1 MFIPLPQVDAG
12 ELLVQGFQSF
22 SMESFEELVD
32 LAVGMMRA
40 DGVHEPPRGY
50 NSEHLKC
57 FQAEKRIHFPQLYK
71 AKFSLL
77 TPDYVITYM

>member
-1 MFIPLPQVDAG
+1 MDAG

-40 DGVHEPPRGY
+40 DGVPEPQRGY
-50 NSEHLKC
+50 NSEHLKR
-57 FQAEKRIHFPQLYK
+57 FQAEKKIHFPQLYK
-71 AKFSLL
+71 AKFSFL

>member
-1 MFIPLPQVDAG
+1 MDAG

-40 DGVHEPPRGY
+40 DGVAEPPRGY
-50 NSEHLKC
+50 NSEHLKS
-57 FQAEKRIHFPQLYK
+57 FQAEKKIHFPQLYK

-77 TPDYVITYM
+77 PPDYVITYM

>member
-1 MFIPLPQVDAG
+1 MDAG

-22 SMESFEELVD
+22 SMESVEELVD

-40 DGVHEPPRGY
+40 DGVPEPPRGY
-50 NSEHLKC
+50 DSEDLKR
-57 FQAEKRIHFPQLYK
+57 FQARKKIHFPDFCQ

-77 TPDYVITYM
+77 PPDYVITYM

>member
-1 MFIPLPQVDAG
+1 MDAG

-40 DGVHEPPRGY
+40 DGVPEPQRGY
-50 NSEHLKC
+50 NSEHLKR
-57 FQAEKRIHFPQLYK
+57 FQARKKIHFPELYQ

-77 TPDYVITYM
+77 PPDYVITYM

>member
-1 MFIPLPQVDAG
+1 MDAG

-32 LAVGMMRA
+32 LAVDMMRA
-40 DGVHEPPRGY
+40 DGVPEPRGGY
-50 NSEHLKC
+50 DSEHLKY
-57 FQAEKRIHFPQLYK
+57 FQARKRIHFPELYQ